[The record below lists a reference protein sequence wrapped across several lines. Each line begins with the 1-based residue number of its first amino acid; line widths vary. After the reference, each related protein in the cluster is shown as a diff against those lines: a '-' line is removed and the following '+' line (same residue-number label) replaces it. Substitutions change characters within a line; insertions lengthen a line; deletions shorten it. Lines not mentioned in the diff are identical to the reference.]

1 MAREDRKVEFE
12 WEAQAAGD
20 KRVGWLRLPARWL
33 RKMHVHPKRPDVALF
48 FDGEKITIEQP
59 KTVGSR
65 RNPLAGSAR
74 LHRFA
79 LVWLALI
86 ESHSANPEVERFF
99 AGNVFG
105 NECLALGF
113 DMDCGQ
119 SLKRAL
125 PGVACLF
132 ESRGFANHVAKLDV
146 QTLGNAIFSRWR
158 RWTHWDESPLDEDGW
173 AWFVVALKR
182 LAKLTEEDKA

>member
-12 WEAQAAGD
+12 WEPQEDGER
-20 KRVGWLRLPARWL
+20 RVGWLRLPAKWL
-33 RKMHVHPKRPDVALF
+33 RKMRVHPKSPDVTLF

-59 KTVGSR
+59 KTVGI
-65 RNPLAGSAR
+65 RNSPLAGRTR

-86 ESHSANPEVERFF
+86 ESHNANPEVERFL
-99 AGNVFG
+99 AGNTFG
-105 NECLALGF
+105 DECLALGF

-119 SLKRAL
+119 SLERAL
-125 PGVACLF
+125 PGVPDPF
-132 ESRGFANHVAKLDV
+132 KSQTFASHVAKLDV

-158 RWTHWDESPLDEDGW
+158 RWTHWDECPLDEDGW
-173 AWFVVALKR
+173 AWFVVALEH
-182 LAKLTEEDKA
+182 LAKLTEEDEV

>member
-48 FDGEKITIEQP
+48 FDGEKITIEQT

-65 RNPLAGSAR
+65 HSLLAGRAR
-74 LHRFA
+74 LHRF
-79 LVWLALI
+79 
-86 ESHSANPEVERFF
+86 
-99 AGNVFG
+99 
-105 NECLALGF
+105 ALGF

-119 SLKRAL
+119 SLERAL

-132 ESRGFANHVAKLDV
+132 ESRVFANHVAKLDV

>member
-48 FDGEKITIEQP
+48 FDGEKITIEQT

-65 RNPLAGSAR
+65 HSLLAGRAR

-79 LVWLALI
+79 LVW
-86 ESHSANPEVERFF
+86 
-99 AGNVFG
+99 
-105 NECLALGF
+105 
-113 DMDCGQ
+113 
-119 SLKRAL
+119 RA
-125 PGVACLF
+125 
-132 ESRGFANHVAKLDV
+132 H
-146 QTLGNAIFSRWR
+146 I
-158 RWTHWDESPLDEDGW
+158 
-173 AWFVVALKR
+173 
-182 LAKLTEEDKA
+182 

>member
-12 WEAQAAGD
+12 WKPQEDGER
-20 KRVGWLRLPARWL
+20 RVGWLRLPAKWL
-33 RKMHVHPKRPDVALF
+33 RKMRVHPKCPEVALL
-48 FDGEKITIEQP
+48 FDGEKITIEQT

-65 RNPLAGSAR
+65 HSLLAGRAR

-79 LVWLALI
+79 LVWLVLI
-86 ESHSANPEVERFF
+86 ESHNANPEVERFF

-105 NECLALGF
+105 DECLALGF

-132 ESRGFANHVAKLDV
+132 ESRVFANHVAKLDV